1 MLTLKKNWPF
11 TQRLLADLARQF
23 CSCGLFMNVLGVQGE
38 KNKDLEK
45 RAIDEYAALRL
56 GFLQSITKVLLETDH
71 AVTDAGVPYCFNLG
85 GWNADDGVCGYT
97 ESGRHGIDTVMG
109 SYFSTWRLEALEGTT
124 SFHRVLKSL
133 LWQHEQNGSEM
144 AIRFAIQGLR
154 AGLFSGTKAVT
165 YALWA
170 YLNMLQDAQS
180 GAELLI
186 RAFDGRKPRNQR
198 EWISAELADLGEL
211 ELLDA
216 ASLREPL
223 QVLLEMAIE
232 AGTVAREAGTYD
244 EWLAQQFFLR
254 KFLDLVLQ
262 IFEQL
267 KKPPGLGVQ
276 AKLAM
281 LHEVRA
287 DAGGVVQLVQA
298 VDALGPAPLC
308 ILVAAVT
315 TGLIN
320 ADAPNW
326 KQNLMTQR
334 AICPTVLGPQLSPD
348 GSLDV
353 GSLPEQWRGLSP
365 KCAPSV
371 LIGATSQD
379 PKLSACYA
387 YDPKRLVAPS
397 AEEMEQISL
406 QLQKQLDI
414 IAEKERGSRL
424 QELVELQARYRWDAA
439 LLWELA
445 IIYDETGDLAGAQRA
460 IQDALLL
467 EPRVGALWQSAG
479 VIQEH
484 MGCKEESLF
493 LHHVSKMIGGEYDAV
508 SR

>member
-1 MLTLKKNWPF
+1 
-11 TQRLLADLARQF
+11 
-23 CSCGLFMNVLGVQGE
+23 
-38 KNKDLEK
+38 
-45 RAIDEYAALRL
+45 
-56 GFLQSITKVLLETDH
+56 
-71 AVTDAGVPYCFNLG
+71 
-85 GWNADDGVCGYT
+85 
-97 ESGRHGIDTVMG
+97 
-109 SYFSTWRLEALEGTT
+109 
-124 SFHRVLKSL
+124 
-133 LWQHEQNGSEM
+133 
-144 AIRFAIQGLR
+144 
-154 AGLFSGTKAVT
+154 
-165 YALWA
+165 
-170 YLNMLQDAQS
+170 MLQDAQS